1 MFSECNLVYLSMQEM
16 QIKAEYFQRK
26 NSSLVFIAENKELIY
41 LKLPYNSVKINLN
54 KGEIY
59 MLENING
66 TYTINK
72 WIE

>member
-1 MFSECNLVYLSMQEM
+1 MK
-16 QIKAEYFQRK
+16 IKAEYFQRK

-41 LKLPYNSVKINLN
+41 LKIPFKAVQVNLN

-66 TYTINK
+66 TFTINK
-72 WIE
+72 WVE

>member
-1 MFSECNLVYLSMQEM
+1 M

-41 LKLPYNSVKINLN
+41 LKIPFNGVKVNLN

-59 MLENING
+59 MLENINV
-66 TYTINK
+66 TFTINK
-72 WIE
+72 WVE